1 MSLAD
6 LFAIDT
12 FTATGREVPE
22 VLEEVLAE
30 VLEEDGGAARTVE
43 VAEPAASDDRDEWD
57 AETLDEIPEVDEIG
71 EAVHDDPPVP
81 LHAFLRPRPRVWSR
95 PGSQS
100 GA

>member
-22 VLEEVLAE
+22 VLEE
-30 VLEEDGGAARTVE
+30 DGGAARTVE
-43 VAEPAASDDRDEWD
+43 VAEPAAADDRDEWD

-81 LHAFLRPRPRVWSR
+81 LHPFLRPRPRVWSR